1 MRYRDKTL
9 ALCLAVV
16 LLAGALLCVGL
27 RQKTRDLQRQLE
39 DTAAASAASEAA
51 WNATNDAKVPLQE
64 QAKALREQI
73 REAQLQKE
81 TSEAKAQTLSAQLEE
96 LAREKTETEAAL
108 AEARARQREAQTAA
122 DALDAET
129 AGLTAAADALRSALE
144 TGEPGPLREAL
155 ETARALMPEVPNDK

>member
-1 MRYRDKTL
+1 MKYRDKTL
-9 ALCLAVV
+9 ALCLAVA

-108 AEARARQREAQTAA
+108 ADARARQREAQTAA

-129 AGLTAAADALRSALE
+129 ADLTAAADALRSALE
-144 TGEPGPLREAL
+144 AGEPGPLREAL
-155 ETARALMPEVPNDK
+155 ETARALMPEVPNDP